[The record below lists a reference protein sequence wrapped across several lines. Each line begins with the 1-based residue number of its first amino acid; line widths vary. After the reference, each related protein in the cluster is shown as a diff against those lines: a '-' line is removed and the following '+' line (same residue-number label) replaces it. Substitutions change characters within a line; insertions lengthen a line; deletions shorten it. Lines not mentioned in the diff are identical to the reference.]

1 MPRTG
6 TALAAKGLVEVY
18 NPFMGAEVIP
28 KLTYEEFRQL
38 PDDGKHYELIH
49 GEVHLSPSR
58 STKHQLILGNTSV
71 SLGTYVRSARLG
83 VLFCAPLDVCL
94 NPDTALQPDLIFI
107 SAERVG
113 IVQENFVAGAPDLAV
128 EVLSQSTAAH
138 DRVTKLPIYAE
149 AGVPKVW
156 LIDSQAK
163 TVEVLKLQG
172 KKYFVDATLAGEQV
186 LTSNLFPGWELPLH
200 DLFDFRGRF

>member
-1 MPRTG
+1 
-6 TALAAKGLVEVY
+6 LVEVY
-18 NPFMGAEVIP
+18 NPFMGTEVIP

-149 AGVPKVW
+149 AGVPEVW

>member
-1 MPRTG
+1 M
-6 TALAAKGLVEVY
+6 Y
-18 NPFMGAEVIP
+18 NQTMGAEVTP

-38 PDDGKHYELIH
+38 PDDGKHYELVH

-113 IVQENFVAGAPDLAV
+113 IVQENFVAGAPELVV
-128 EVLSQSTAAH
+128 EVVSPSTTVH

-149 AGVPKVW
+149 AGVPEFW
-156 LIDSQAK
+156 LIDSQAR

-172 KKYFVDATLAGEQV
+172 KKYFVDATLAGDQV
-186 LTSNLFPGWELPLH
+186 LTSNLFPGWQLPLR
-200 DLFDFRGRF
+200 DLLDFRGRF